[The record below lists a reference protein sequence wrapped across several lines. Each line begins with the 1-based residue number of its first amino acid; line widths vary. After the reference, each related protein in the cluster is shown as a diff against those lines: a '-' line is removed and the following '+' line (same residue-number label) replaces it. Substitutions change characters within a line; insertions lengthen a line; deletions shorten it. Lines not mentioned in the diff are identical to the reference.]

1 MKKLSLVIIALLL
14 INQLAFSETISV
26 VGEIFQTLDSHS
38 ALASVEGGNIV
49 YIQTTIY
56 SETILYDGK
65 KLNFKGQVLGTYQ
78 YESKDKRI
86 RTVPVVQI
94 E

>member
-1 MKKLSLVIIALLL
+1 MKKISLVL
-14 INQLAFSETISV
+14 IVLFLISQLAFSERICV

-49 YIQTTIY
+49 YIQTKEN

-65 KLNFKGQVLGTYQ
+65 KLNFTGQVLGTYQ

-86 RTVPVVQI
+86 RTVPVVEI
-94 E
+94 K